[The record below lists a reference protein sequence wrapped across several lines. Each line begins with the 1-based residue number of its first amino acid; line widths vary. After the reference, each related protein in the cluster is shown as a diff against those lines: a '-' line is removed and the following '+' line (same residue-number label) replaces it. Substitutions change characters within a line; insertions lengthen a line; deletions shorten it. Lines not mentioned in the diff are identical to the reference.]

1 MGKKIRITRRTS
13 FRHFELIFNRI
24 HAIHAFCASAE
35 GQRHNSLSDLPRD
48 AGKEGA
54 SAAVHNSK
62 RKRNVLGIPT

>member
-48 AGKEGA
+48 ARSTIQRERETYWEYPPR
-54 SAAVHNSK
+54 S
-62 RKRNVLGIPT
+62 R